1 MTRSDE
7 FFDRAFG
14 ETPLIR
20 LTDADPD
27 LFARLPPDGL
37 RDARSLA
44 VARALRLGVGRWR
57 APTELRGGDGSL
69 GLLVVEGLI
78 LRTVRVAQHD
88 RSEII
93 GPGDIVRPWQR
104 DEGTASVPVDARWDV
119 VARARMAVLD
129 ARMLAFVSRWPQMT
143 LSLFER
149 TVRRAHWLTLQLA
162 IADVRRVDERL
173 LLFFWHLADRWGR
186 VNPNGVHVP
195 LPVTH
200 DVLAQLVCAQRP
212 TVTSALRRLNEQD
225 LIHRQHDKTWLL
237 VPAQSPS
244 LRVPSMA

>member
-1 MTRSDE
+1 MSRSDG
-7 FFDRAFG
+7 FFDRAFA
-14 ETPLIR
+14 ETPMVR
-20 LTDADPD
+20 LPDADPE

-37 RDARSLA
+37 SDARARA
-44 VARALRLGVGRWR
+44 VAPTLRLDVGRWR
-57 APTELRGGDGSL
+57 APTELRARDSAL
-69 GLLVVEGLI
+69 GLLVIEGLI

-93 GPGDIVRPWQR
+93 GPGDIVRPWQH
-104 DEGTASVPVDARWDV
+104 DEDLSSVPVNARWDV

-186 VNPNGVHVP
+186 VNVDGVHVP

-212 TVTSALRRLNEQD
+212 TVTSALKRLSEQE
-225 LIHRQHDKTWLL
+225 LIHRRRDKTWLL
-237 VPAQSPS
+237 APAQSPS